1 MVRLS
6 WRMVAMIPAS
16 VGAKMVMGS
25 EALPNC
31 RREAS
36 QAGHMSTLEP
46 NRFTAPPPPP
56 PSSPLVCGCDLPSW
70 TPQQCGNS

>member
-1 MVRLS
+1 MRGLGSTWYFRMAVSVFGDWCRLLMFRLS

-31 RREAS
+31 RRQAS
-36 QAGHMSTLEP
+36 QVGHT
-46 NRFTAPPPPP
+46 NT
-56 PSSPLVCGCDLPSW
+56 C
-70 TPQQCGNS
+70 